1 MSDFTD
7 LCESMGL
14 SPGDP
19 EAIDIMIQ
27 VFHDEGEGDE
37 DMTWYY
43 EQSGFEFINDDDD
56 DDPKEGE

>member
-19 EAIDIMIQ
+19 DAIDIMIRK
-27 VFHDEGEGDE
+27 FHDDGEE
-37 DMTWYY
+37 DDNLDWYY
-43 EQSGFEFINDDDD
+43 EQMGFEYIDDD

>member
-19 EAIDIMIQ
+19 EAIDIMIHK
-27 VFHDEGEGDE
+27 FNSEDEE
-37 DMTWYY
+37 DLDWYY
-43 EQSGFEFINDDDD
+43 QQMGFEFEDEEEDDD
-56 DDPKEGE
+56 E

>member
-19 EAIDIMIQ
+19 EAIDIMIRK
-27 VFHDEGEGDE
+27 FHEEDGE
-37 DMTWYY
+37 DMTWYF
-43 EQSGFEFINDDDD
+43 EQQGFEYKDEGDDD
-56 DDPKEGE
+56 E

>member
-19 EAIDIMIQ
+19 EAIDIMIRK
-27 VFHDEGEGDE
+27 FHEEDGE
-37 DMTWYY
+37 DMTWYF
-43 EQSGFEFINDDDD
+43 EQQGFEYIEEDKEDDD
-56 DDPKEGE
+56 E

>member
-19 EAIDIMIQ
+19 EAIDIMMRK
-27 VFHDEGEGDE
+27 FHEEDGE

-43 EQSGFEFINDDDD
+43 EQQGFEYIDEEDDDNDD
-56 DDPKEGE
+56 E